1 MTKKEVK
8 VMDEME
14 SKIEKAVAEKYEII
28 RQQGKIL
35 SGIEDVYRQ
44 VRYEHPDLA
53 VYIKKRML
61 LMAKENGDLP

>member
-1 MTKKEVK
+1 MKEVRA
-8 VMDEME
+8 ME
-14 SKIEKAVAEKYEII
+14 TLESQIEKAIAEKYETIQ
-28 RQQGKIL
+28 QQGKIL

-61 LMAKENGDLP
+61 LMAKENGHLS